1 MIESMKTI
9 TTTITAMYHLMFP
22 AKILQYRYFM
32 IFEHCLSFCPYS
44 WDCYIVCFSVL
55 ILGTVIL
62 FVFLRITDSDHPFGI
77 FIVKHMLT
85 VYFWNYRSIIT
96 DLPQLSLYPNS
107 NDFVIDISVRSLL
120 SLRGC

>member
-1 MIESMKTI
+1 
-9 TTTITAMYHLMFP
+9 
-22 AKILQYRYFM
+22 
-32 IFEHCLSFCPYS
+32 
-44 WDCYIVCFSVL
+44 
-55 ILGTVIL
+55 L

-120 SLRGC
+120 SLRGCWIKICHKLTFMLRTLRNVATN